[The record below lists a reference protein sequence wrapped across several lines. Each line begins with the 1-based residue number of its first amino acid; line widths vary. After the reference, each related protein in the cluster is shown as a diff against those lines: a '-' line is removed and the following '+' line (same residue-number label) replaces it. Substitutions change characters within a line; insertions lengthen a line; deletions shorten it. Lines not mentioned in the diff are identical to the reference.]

1 MSEAS
6 LDYILETIRNMK
18 LDLEDLQADVNNIRI
33 TYKKKEI
40 PDITYEDYYGYTD
53 DSESS
58 DDVTSNEVTATDEDT
73 GTDRDEESEDNGE
86 EEDWDEKEYNRRIL
100 GE

>member
-40 PDITYEDYYGYTD
+40 PDITYEDYYGTMD
-53 DSESS
+53 
-58 DDVTSNEVTATDEDT
+58 TLMTANPQTT
-73 GTDRDEESEDNGE
+73 
-86 EEDWDEKEYNRRIL
+86 
-100 GE
+100 